1 MVKRLFDIVL
11 SFSALLVLLPVFVVI
26 VVLIVLS
33 DGLPV
38 FYKQQRIGL
47 NHKAFGLFKSRTMVK
62 NADKSGKITIGKK
75 DSRVTTI
82 GHLLRKTK
90 FDEFPQLLNI
100 IKGEMS
106 IVGPRPEVEEYVN
119 LYKVE
124 HQKVLSVKPGLT
136 DYASI
141 EYSNE
146 SELLGASVNPHETYI
161 NVVMPAK
168 LSLNLK
174 YIEEKGIITDLKI
187 IFRTMAKIWT

>member
-1 MVKRLFDIVL
+1 MIKRLFDIVL
-11 SFSALLVLLPVFVVI
+11 SFTVLLVLLPVFVVI

-33 DGLPV
+33 DGFPV
-38 FYKQQRIGL
+38 LYKQQRIGL
-47 NHKAFGLFKSRTMVK
+47 NQKAFWLFKFRTMVK
-62 NADKSGKITIGKK
+62 NADKLGKITIGKK
-75 DSRVTTI
+75 DPRVTTI

-100 IKGEMS
+100 LRGEMS

-124 HQKVLSVKPGLT
+124 QQKVLSVKPGLT

-146 SELLGASVNPHETYI
+146 SELLGSSVNPHETYI

>member
-1 MVKRLFDIVL
+1 MIKRLFDIVL
-11 SFSALLVLLPVFVVI
+11 SFTVLLVLLPVFVVI

-33 DGLPV
+33 DGFPV
-38 FYKQQRIGL
+38 LYKQQRIGL
-47 NHKAFGLFKSRTMVK
+47 NQKAFWLFKFRTMVK
-62 NADKSGKITIGKK
+62 NADKLGKITIGKK
-75 DSRVTTI
+75 DPRVTTI

-100 IKGEMS
+100 LRGEMS

-124 HQKVLSVKPGLT
+124 QQKVLSVKPGLT

>member
-1 MVKRLFDIVL
+1 MIKRLFDIVL
-11 SFSALLVLLPVFVVI
+11 SFTVLLVLLPVFVVI

-33 DGLPV
+33 DGFPV
-38 FYKQQRIGL
+38 LYKQQRIGL
-47 NHKAFGLFKSRTMVK
+47 NQKAFWLFKCRTMVK
-62 NADKSGKITIGKK
+62 NADKLGKITIGKK
-75 DSRVTTI
+75 DPRVTTI

-100 IKGEMS
+100 LRGEMS

-124 HQKVLSVKPGLT
+124 QQKVLSVKPGLT

-146 SELLGASVNPHETYI
+146 SELLGSSVNPHETYI